1 MQEFE
6 ERIIPVNIEE
16 EMKTSYIDYSMS
28 VIVSRA
34 LPDVRDGLKPVH
46 RRVLF
51 GMSELG
57 VFAGKPHKKSA
68 RIVGEVLGKYHPH
81 GDSSVYDAMVRMAQP
96 WSLRYPLVDGQGN
109 FGSVDGDPPAAM
121 RYTEARLKK
130 IAEEMMADIEKNT
143 VDFQLNFDDS
153 LEEPKVMP
161 SGFPQLLVNGSSGI
175 AVGMATNMAPHN
187 LTEVIDGVIAYI
199 DNNDVTVD
207 ELMRYIKGPDFPT
220 GAIIHGIQGIRDAYE
235 TGRGRVVIRARSEI
249 EIMSSGREVLV
260 FKEIPY
266 QVNKALL
273 LEHIA
278 ALVNEKKLEG
288 ISYAN
293 DESDREG
300 MRIVVKLK
308 KEANANVVLN
318 NLFKYTQL
326 QTSFSINNIALVDG
340 RPRQLGLKDLIHYY
354 VKHRHEVVVRR
365 TEFEL
370 KKALERL
377 HIIEG
382 LLIAQDNIDEVIR
395 IIRASASPA
404 DAIKGLMERFGL
416 SELQAQAI
424 VDMRL
429 RQLTGLERDKLQAE
443 HDELTKLVAHLN
455 EVLANEGMRMDIIK
469 DELTVIR
476 QKYGDERRTEI
487 KPNAEEFNP
496 EDFYAD
502 DDMVITISHLGYIK
516 RTPLSEFKTQSR
528 GGVGSKGSSTRR
540 DEDFLEHLF
549 HASMHN
555 TLLLFTEKGR
565 CFWVKVYD
573 LPEGTKTS
581 QGRAIQN
588 IINIDSD
595 DQVKAYINV
604 KTLADEEYIKNHF
617 IVMCSRNGVVKKTM
631 LEDYSRPRQ
640 NGINAITIREGD
652 SLIEAKLTTGKCDI
666 LLALY
671 SGRAVRFPE
680 EKVRDMGRTASG
692 VRGIT
697 LNEEMSND
705 QVIGMVCFEPGDT
718 SRQILVVSEKGYGK
732 RSDIEDYRITNR
744 GGKGVK
750 TINITEKTGNLIA
763 IKAAGDD
770 EDLMIINK
778 SGLTIRMHV
787 SDIRVA
793 GRATQ
798 GVKLINLRGSD
809 MIASVTQVPR
819 AEDEEEAVEKPAEDG
834 TAEQADPSV
843 SPDVPETPELPQPDE
858 NKEE

>member
-1 MQEFE
+1 MQELE

-51 GMSELG
+51 GMYEVG
-57 VFAGKPHKKSA
+57 VLAGKPHKKSA
-68 RIVGEVLGKYHPH
+68 RIVGDVLGKYHPH
-81 GDSSVYDAMVRMAQP
+81 GDSSVYDAMIRMAQP
-96 WSLRYPLVDGQGN
+96 WSLRYPVIDGQGN
-109 FGSVDGDPPAAM
+109 FGSVDNDPPAAM
-121 RYTEARLKK
+121 RYTEVRLER

-143 VDFQLNFDDS
+143 VDFQLNFDDT

-161 SGFPQLLVNGSSGI
+161 SGFPNLIVNGSSGI

-187 LTEVIDGVIAYI
+187 LTEVINGIIAYI
-199 DNNDVTVD
+199 DNNDITVD
-207 ELMRYIKGPDFPT
+207 ELMHYIKGPDFPT
-220 GAIIHGIQGIRDAYE
+220 GAIIHGVKGIREAYE

-249 EIMSSGREVLV
+249 EVTSSGREVLV
-260 FKEIPY
+260 FNEIPY
-266 QVNKALL
+266 QVNKAQL
-273 LEHIA
+273 IA
-278 ALVNEKKLEG
+278 YIGELVNEKKIEG

-308 KEANANVVLN
+308 KEANSNVVLN
-318 NLFKYTQL
+318 NLYKLTQL

-340 RPRQLGLKDLIHYY
+340 RPKQLGLKELIHYY

-365 TEFEL
+365 TEFDL
-370 KKALERL
+370 KKALDRL

-395 IIRASASPA
+395 IIRASATPA
-404 DAIKGLMERFGL
+404 DAIKGLMERFNL
-416 SELQAQAI
+416 TEIQSQAI

-429 RQLTGLERDKLQAE
+429 RQLTGLERDKLLAEQEELMKLAE
-443 HDELTKLVAHLN
+443 HLREI
-455 EVLANEGMRMDIIK
+455 LANESMRMDIIK
-469 DELTVIR
+469 DELKVIK

-487 KPNAEEFNP
+487 KPAAEEFNP
-496 EDFYAD
+496 EDFFAD
-502 DDMVITISHLGYIK
+502 DDMVITISHMGYIK
-516 RTPLSEFKTQSR
+516 RTPLVDFRTQSR
-528 GGVGSKGSSTRR
+528 GGVGSKGSATRR

-588 IINIDSD
+588 IINIDGD

-604 KTLADEEYIKNHF
+604 TTLVDEEYIKNHY
-617 IVMCSRNGVVKKTM
+617 IVMCSRNGVVKKTS

-640 NGINAITIREGD
+640 NGINAITIREND
-652 SLIEAKLTTGKCDI
+652 SLIEAKLTNGKCDI
-666 LLALY
+666 MLALY

-692 VRGIT
+692 VRGVT
-697 LNEEMSND
+697 LSEEMAND
-705 QVIGMVCFEPGDT
+705 RVISMVCFEPGDT

-763 IKAAGDD
+763 VKAAADD

-787 SDIRVA
+787 SDIRVTN
-793 GRATQ
+793 RAAQ
-798 GVKLINLRGSD
+798 GVRLINLRNSD
-809 MIASVTQVPR
+809 TIASVTQVPR
-819 AEDEEEAVEKPAEDG
+819 AEDEDEAVEKPVDEG
-834 TAEQADPSV
+834 EMKSEEITAE
-843 SPDVPETPELPQPDE
+843 E
-858 NKEE
+858 

>member
-1 MQEFE
+1 MQGE

-46 RRVLF
+46 RRVLY

-109 FGSVDGDPPAAM
+109 FGSMDGDSPAAM
-121 RYTEARLKK
+121 RYTEARLTK
-130 IAEEMMADIEKNT
+130 ISEEMMADIDKNT
-143 VDFQLNFDDS
+143 VDFQFNFDDT

-161 SGFPQLLVNGSSGI
+161 SGFPSLIVNGSSGI

-187 LTEVIDGVIAYI
+187 LTETINGIIAYI
-199 DNNDVTVD
+199 NNNDITTE
-207 ELMRYIKGPDFPT
+207 ELMHYIKGPDFPT
-220 GAIIHGIQGIRDAYE
+220 GAIIHGIQGIKDAYE
-235 TGRGRVVIRARSEI
+235 TGRGRVVIRARSDI
-249 EIMSSGREVLV
+249 EIQSSGREVIV
-260 FKEIPY
+260 FNEIPY
-266 QVNKALL
+266 QLNKALL
-273 LEHIA
+273 IERIA
-278 ALVNEKKLEG
+278 ELVNEKKLEG
-288 ISYAN
+288 ISYVN

-308 KEANANVVLN
+308 KDANSNVVLN
-318 NLFKYTQL
+318 NLYKYTPL

-340 RPRQLGLKDLIHYY
+340 RPRQLNLKDLIHYY

-365 TEFEL
+365 TEFDL

-377 HIIEG
+377 HILDG
-382 LLIAQDNIDEVIR
+382 LLIAQDNIDEVIQ
-395 IIRASASPA
+395 IIRASASPE
-404 DAIKGLMERFGL
+404 DAIQGLMNRFGL
-416 SELQAQAI
+416 SDIQARAI

-429 RQLTGLERDKLQAE
+429 RALTGLERDKLQAE
-443 HDELTKLVAHLN
+443 HDELTKMVAHYN
-455 EVLANEGMRMDIIK
+455 EILASEEMRMNIIK
-469 DELTVIR
+469 DELLVIK

-502 DDMVITISHLGYIK
+502 DDMVITISHMGYIK
-516 RTPLSEFKTQSR
+516 RTPLADFKTQSR

-588 IINIDSD
+588 IINIDAN

-604 KTLADEEYIKNHF
+604 KTLTDDTYIKNHY
-617 IVMCSRNGVVKKTM
+617 IVMCSRNGVVKKTT

-652 SLIEAKLTTGKCDI
+652 SLIEAKLTNGKCDI
-666 LLALY
+666 LLALL

-697 LNEEMSND
+697 LSETMKD
-705 QVIGMVCFEPGDT
+705 DRVIGMVYSEAGDT
-718 SRQILVVSEKGYGK
+718 SRQILVVSEKGFGK

-763 IKAAGDD
+763 IKAVADD

-778 SGLTIRMHV
+778 SGITIRMHV
-787 SDIRVA
+787 SDIRSA

-798 GVKLINLRGSD
+798 GVKLINLRGND
-809 MIASVTQVPR
+809 TIASVTQVPR
-819 AEDEEEAVEKPAEDG
+819 TEDEENAEVLG
-834 TAEQADPSV
+834 ES
-843 SPDVPETPELPQPDE
+843 SETE
-858 NKEE
+858 

>member
-1 MQEFE
+1 M
-6 ERIIPVNIEE
+6 
-16 EMKTSYIDYSMS
+16 
-28 VIVSRA
+28 
-34 LPDVRDGLKPVH
+34 
-46 RRVLF
+46 
-51 GMSELG
+51 
-57 VFAGKPHKKSA
+57 
-68 RIVGEVLGKYHPH
+68 
-81 GDSSVYDAMVRMAQP
+81 
-96 WSLRYPLVDGQGN
+96 
-109 FGSVDGDPPAAM
+109 
-121 RYTEARLKK
+121 
-130 IAEEMMADIEKNT
+130 
-143 VDFQLNFDDS
+143 
-153 LEEPKVMP
+153 
-161 SGFPQLLVNGSSGI
+161 
-175 AVGMATNMAPHN
+175 
-187 LTEVIDGVIAYI
+187 
-199 DNNDVTVD
+199 
-207 ELMRYIKGPDFPT
+207 
-220 GAIIHGIQGIRDAYE
+220 
-235 TGRGRVVIRARSEI
+235 
-249 EIMSSGREVLV
+249 LV
-260 FKEIPY
+260 FNEIPY
-266 QVNKALL
+266 QVNKAQLL
-273 LEHIA
+273 DYIGN
-278 ALVNEKKLEG
+278 LVNEKKIEG
-288 ISYAN
+288 ISYTN

-308 KEANANVVLN
+308 KDANSNVVLN
-318 NLFKYTQL
+318 NLYKLTQL

-340 RPRQLGLKDLIHYY
+340 RPKQLGLKDLIHYY

-365 TEFEL
+365 TEFDL
-370 KKALERL
+370 KKALDRL

-395 IIRASASPA
+395 IIRASATPA

-416 SELQAQAI
+416 TEIQAQAI

-443 HDELTKLVAHLN
+443 QEELTKLVEHLR
-455 EVLANEGMRMDIIK
+455 EILANESMRMDIIK
-469 DELTVIR
+469 NELLLIK

-487 KPNAEEFNP
+487 KPSAEEFNP

-502 DDMVITISHLGYIK
+502 DDMVITISHMGYIK
-516 RTPLSEFKTQSR
+516 RTPLSEFRTQNR
-528 GGVGSKGSSTRR
+528 GGMGSKGSSTRR

-588 IINIDSD
+588 IINIEGD

-604 KTLADEEYIKNHF
+604 KTITDEEYIKNHY
-617 IVMCSRNGVVKKTM
+617 IVMCSRKGVVKKTS

-640 NGINAITIREGD
+640 KGIIAITIREDD
-652 SLIEAKLTTGKCDI
+652 SLIEAKLTNGKCDI
-666 LLALY
+666 MLGLY

-697 LNEEMSND
+697 LSENMPD
-705 QVIGMVCFEPGDT
+705 DRVIGMVCFEPDDS

-750 TINITEKTGNLIA
+750 TINITEKTGKLIA
-763 IKAAGDD
+763 VKVAGDD
-770 EDLMIINK
+770 DDLMIINK

-793 GRATQ
+793 ARATQ
-798 GVKLINLRGSD
+798 GVRLINLRNGD
-809 MIASVTQVPR
+809 TIASVTQVPR
-819 AEDEEEAVEKPAEDG
+819 DEDDEEAVEKPVDDSL
-834 TAEQADPSV
+834 AEQTAV
-843 SPDVPETPELPQPDE
+843 APEEGV
-858 NKEE
+858 

>member
-57 VFAGKPHKKSA
+57 VNAGKPHKKSA

-81 GDSSVYDAMVRMAQP
+81 GDGSVYDAMVRMAQH
-96 WSLRYPLVDGQGN
+96 WTLRYPLVDGQGN
-109 FGSVDGDPPAAM
+109 FGSMDGDEPAAM
-121 RYTEARLKK
+121 RYTEARLKR

-143 VDFQLNFDDS
+143 VDFQLNFDDT
-153 LEEPKVMP
+153 LEEPRVMP
-161 SGFPQLLVNGSSGI
+161 AGIPQLLVNGSSGI

-187 LTEVIDGVIAYI
+187 LTEVISGIIAYI
-199 DNNDVTVD
+199 DNNEITVK
-207 ELMRYIKGPDFPT
+207 ELMHHIKGPDFPT
-220 GAIIHGIQGIRDAYE
+220 GAIIHGVQGIKDAYE
-235 TGRGRVVIRARSEI
+235 TGRGRVVIRARTEI
-249 EIMSSGREVLV
+249 EKTSSGREVLV

-266 QVNKALL
+266 QVNKEQL
-273 LEHIA
+273 IA
-278 ALVNEKKLEG
+278 YIADLVNEKKIDG

-318 NLFKYTQL
+318 NLYKYTQL
-326 QTSFSINNIALVDG
+326 QTSFSINNVALVDG
-340 RPRQLGLKDLIHYY
+340 RPRLLGLKDLIHYY

-365 TEFEL
+365 TEYEL
-370 KKALERL
+370 KKALDRL

-395 IIRASASPA
+395 IIRASATPA
-404 DAIKGLMERFGL
+404 EAIQALMERFGL
-416 SELQAQAI
+416 TEIQSQAI

-443 HDELTKLVAHLN
+443 HEELTKLVEHLR
-455 EVLANEGMRMDIIK
+455 EILANESMRMDIIK
-469 DELTVIR
+469 EELTVIR

-496 EDFYAD
+496 EDFYAN

-516 RTPLSEFKTQSR
+516 RTPLSDFKTQTR
-528 GGVGSKGSSTRR
+528 GGVGSKGSATRR

-565 CFWVKVYD
+565 CFWVKVYE

-588 IINIDSD
+588 IINIDGN

-604 KTLADEEYIKNHF
+604 RTLADEEYIKNHY
-617 IVMCSRNGVVKKTM
+617 IVMCSRNGIVKKTS

-652 SLIEAKLTTGKCDI
+652 SLLEAKLTNGKCDI
-666 LLALY
+666 MLASY

-680 EKVRDMGRTASG
+680 EKVRDMGRMASG

-697 LNEEMSND
+697 LSEKMAED
-705 QVIGMVCFEPGDT
+705 RVISMVCFEPGDT
-718 SRQILVVSEKGYGK
+718 SRQILVVSERGYGK

-744 GGKGVK
+744 GGKGVR

-787 SDIRVA
+787 SDIRLA

-798 GVKLINLRGSD
+798 GVRLINLRNND

-819 AEDEEEAVEKPAEDG
+819 DEEEETVEQPLNGGETEQAVE
-834 TAEQADPSV
+834 
-843 SPDVPETPELPQPDE
+843 
-858 NKEE
+858 N

>member
-6 ERIIPVNIEE
+6 EKIIPVNIEE

-57 VFAGKPHKKSA
+57 ILSNKPHKKSA

-109 FGSVDGDPPAAM
+109 FGSMDGDSPAAM

-130 IAEEMMADIEKNT
+130 IAEEMMADLEKNT

-161 SGFPQLLVNGSSGI
+161 SGFPNLIVNGSSGI

-187 LTEVIDGVIAYI
+187 LSETINGIIAYI
-199 DNNDVTVD
+199 DNNDITI
-207 ELMRYIKGPDFPT
+207 EGLMHYIKGPDFPT
-220 GAIIHGIQGIRDAYE
+220 GAIIHGIHGIKEAYE
-235 TGRGRVVIRARSEI
+235 TGRGRVVIRARSDI

-260 FKEIPY
+260 FSEIPY
-266 QVNKALL
+266 QVNKELL
-273 LEHIA
+273 ISHIGD
-278 ALVNEKKLEG
+278 LVNEKKIEG

-308 KEANANVVLN
+308 KEANSNVVLN
-318 NLFKYTQL
+318 NLYKFTQL

-340 RPRQLGLKDLIHYY
+340 RPKQLNLKELIHYY
-354 VKHRHEVVVRR
+354 VKHRHEVVTRR
-365 TEFEL
+365 TEFDL
-370 KKALERL
+370 KKTLERL
-377 HIIEG
+377 HILEG
-382 LLIAQDNIDEVIR
+382 LLIAQDNIEEVIR

-404 DAIKGLMERFGL
+404 EAIQGLMERFGL
-416 SELQAQAI
+416 TEIQSQAI

-429 RQLTGLERDKLQAE
+429 RQLTGLEREKLQAE
-443 HDELTKLVAHLN
+443 HDELTKLAEHLR
-455 EVLANEGMRMDIIK
+455 EILANESMRMAIIK
-469 DELTVIR
+469 EELLVIK

-516 RTPLSEFKTQSR
+516 RTPLADFKAQSR
-528 GGVGSKGSSTRR
+528 GGVGSKGSATRR

-555 TLLLFTEKGR
+555 ILLLFTEKGR

-581 QGRAIQN
+581 QGRAVQN
-588 IINIDSD
+588 IINIDAD
-595 DQVKAYINV
+595 DRVKAYINV
-604 KTLADEEYIKNHF
+604 KTLTDEEYIKNHY
-617 IVMCSRNGVVKKTM
+617 IVMCSHNGVVKKTS

-652 SLIEAKLTTGKCDI
+652 SLIEAKLTNGKCDI
-666 LLALY
+666 LLALL

-680 EKVRDMGRTASG
+680 EKVRDMGRTATG

-697 LNEEMSND
+697 LSETKPD
-705 QVIGMVCFEPGDT
+705 DRVIGMVCFEPGDT
-718 SRQILVVSEKGYGK
+718 TRQILVVSEKGFGK

-763 IKAAGDD
+763 IKAAGDE

-798 GVKLINLRGSD
+798 GVKLINLRGND
-809 MIASVTQVPR
+809 TIASVTQVPR
-819 AEDEEEAVEKPAEDG
+819 AEEEETAAPAEGGG
-834 TAEQADPSV
+834 TENTEY
-843 SPDVPETPELPQPDE
+843 PETDNRDE
-858 NKEE
+858 NQSE